1 MFSYG
6 CWCQLRNNDAGGIL
20 DGQGLPVD
28 QLDAACK
35 VTGVN
40 PRTINDLSLNLTVV
54 GQSVSEQ
61 KNCRDFVK
69 T

>member
-35 VTGVN
+35 VTGAN

-61 KNCRDFVK
+61 
-69 T
+69 